1 MFLFFFIQKPL
12 RVMAQQL
19 EDPIQK
25 SFEHY
30 AVVGSP
36 GGMPFL
42 PSIRVEEAL
51 RMAGAQDLSVGE

>member
-1 MFLFFFIQKPL
+1 
-12 RVMAQQL
+12 MAQQL

>member
-1 MFLFFFIQKPL
+1 MIVICQK
-12 RVMAQQL
+12 M

-25 SFEHY
+25 SFEQY
-30 AVVGSP
+30 AVIGSP